1 MTGTGRPCVNVA
13 PSSNPVSEIVGATVS
28 IRNAFDCTAEV
39 LPLKST
45 AIHFS
50 VALVRDRDGSGFSRG
65 RFGFHSVEAVVGVE
79 PSSV

>member
-1 MTGTGRPCVNVA
+1 M
-13 PSSNPVSEIVGATVS
+13 NPVSEIVGAMVS
-28 IRNAFDCTAEV
+28 IRNALDCTADV

-50 VALVRDRDGSGFSRG
+50 VLRRRSIVIGSGFSRG